1 MAVKRKVTSI
11 LLNVH
16 IVPPIQNGVET
27 ESLGPVA
34 GEFTIRKVDPDS
46 AATVGMLAGSAAET
60 VVPRL
65 ALRCGS
71 MNGIPVGTKGHVD
84 LLVTSDVAIDFLGVE
99 EARVLSTPSLIMHLE
114 MAARNAIKPLLEDGW
129 DSVGTAVN
137 VKHLAAT
144 PIGMH
149 IRFEAEVI
157 EVNERRVTFRV
168 EAHDEKEKVSEGT
181 HERFL
186 VNVARFA
193 GRVQS
198 KAAGGGRE

>member
-1 MAVKRKVTSI
+1 
-11 LLNVH
+11 
-16 IVPPIQNGVET
+16 
-27 ESLGPVA
+27 
-34 GEFTIRKVDPDS
+34 
-46 AATVGMLAGSAAET
+46 
-60 VVPRL
+60 
-65 ALRCGS
+65 